1 MCGLINVGQLNENGQ
16 TASQSRNGEHCWL
29 PEWAQDKK
37 KHDAA
42 SSQEAKVYGALKRL
56 QQKADLL
63 MVWHYA
69 TLV

>member
-1 MCGLINVGQLNENGQ
+1 MWDNWTKTDKPLRKVAMANIVGCQNE
-16 TASQSRNGEHCWL
+16 H
-29 PEWAQDKK
+29 KIK